1 MSIIAYM
8 VSFFFVQFYLGPKNV
23 ATAQAT
29 LVESL
34 DSSTEIANSIEEDE
48 GYFIQDRTVERL
60 HALHHFVDDR
70 ISKLLSMDQNLPFVK
85 LLKGICPEMLVQE
98 PVKGLKFQ
106 CHALKTNDCFCFSH
120 KKATWYRAAA
130 FCRQFAMTLAYP
142 FQGNHEVALWVRNK
156 VYDPSVVAKRGD
168 AYWTSAIDRFIPG
181 EMIWMNTGHRLDQP
195 DKNNSSASE
204 IESCLKLSI
213 PNPPNTTNGKEEKLP
228 LNYIFSSCFD
238 ENYFICHK
246 FLNFFPLQTANA

>member
-120 KKATWYRAAA
+120 KKASNLVQSCG
-130 FCRQFAMTLAYP
+130 FLSPVCDDIGISISRQSRSCAMG
-142 FQGNHEVALWVRNK
+142 QK
-156 VYDPSVVAKRGD
+156 
-168 AYWTSAIDRFIPG
+168 
-181 EMIWMNTGHRLDQP
+181 Q
-195 DKNNSSASE
+195 
-204 IESCLKLSI
+204 SI
-213 PNPPNTTNGKEEKLP
+213 
-228 LNYIFSSCFD
+228 
-238 ENYFICHK
+238 
-246 FLNFFPLQTANA
+246 